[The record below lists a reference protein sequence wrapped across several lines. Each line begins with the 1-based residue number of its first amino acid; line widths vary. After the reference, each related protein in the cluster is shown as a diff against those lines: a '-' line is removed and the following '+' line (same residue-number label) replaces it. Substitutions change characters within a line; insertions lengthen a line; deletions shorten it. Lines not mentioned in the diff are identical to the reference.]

1 MKKLI
6 FIALLIFLS
15 TLNASKIYT
24 LSGIKKAYLVV
35 ELSGDK
41 IPKELKGLI
50 YGELK
55 ETTDELNID
64 TSGYNQRSLAFLV
77 SEVKVADAT
86 LINITLLVGED
97 VKRIDSNEKV
107 FGVTYKATRHIIYN
121 KNDDLE
127 DNRLLA

>member
-55 ETTDELNID
+55 ETIDELNID